1 MGRNVEQAGL
11 ERAAAL
17 ARGVMDARGLT
28 AVEVSRAT
36 ELDQG
41 TVGDFV
47 NGHRWPIR
55 RTRARLEEFLGLDA
69 GAFQRAYDD
78 TESSEPSDPSP
89 VSVGTLS
96 VSDNVLT
103 GGLNVVTVKARA
115 IGVELTSTYADAED
129 RPRALEHITRAMVEL
144 MRANEGGSGASGD
157 DPPD

>member
-47 NGHRWPIR
+47 NAHRWPIR
-55 RTRARLEEFLGLDA
+55 RTRARLEEYLGLDA
-69 GAFQRAYDD
+69 GALERAYND
-78 TESSEPSDPSP
+78 TEGSEPHEGSP
-89 VSVGTLS
+89 MSVGTVTVTDS
-96 VSDNVLT
+96 VLT

-115 IGVELTSTYADAED
+115 IGVELTSTY
-129 RPRALEHITRAMVEL
+129 RTRRTGRARWRTSPGRW
-144 MRANEGGSGASGD
+144 SS
-157 DPPD
+157 